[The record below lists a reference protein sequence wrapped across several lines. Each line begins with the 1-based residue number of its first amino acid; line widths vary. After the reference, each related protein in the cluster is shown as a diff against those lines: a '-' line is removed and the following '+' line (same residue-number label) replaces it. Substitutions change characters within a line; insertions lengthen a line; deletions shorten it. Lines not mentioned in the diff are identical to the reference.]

1 MIVQTQSM
9 PAAVRLLA
17 FFVAAVVVDAGCG
30 GSTAVAEPKADQV
43 SEFSVGLAI
52 ATDGPKAAL
61 STALQSAIEA
71 EAKTLSPRPD
81 VHVEADRCAASG
93 GADAARRLVAKGV
106 KLVFGHPCASAA
118 MSAAKVYAAAGV
130 AFIAVGARHPD
141 LTDKRAG
148 PLVFRL
154 GGRDDRQATDTA
166 LALQDRV
173 RGRKL
178 AIVHDRTRYQR
189 RLADGVNVAL
199 KGIVADTQVYPIIAA
214 EKGYEALITALRVR
228 APDVVYLALFPTEAR
243 VIANALLRA
252 GLKPSKI
259 FAEASIQSDADWR
272 QFSTSGGDMTWIRS
286 TDPEHTELAT
296 AAARALVAVF
306 PDRHDLTAER
316 LTAALKA
323 LPNGDTLDLS
333 YRALRR

>member
-1 MIVQTQSM
+1 MIDKTLSM
-9 PAAVRLLA
+9 PAALRLLA
-17 FFVAAVVVDAGCG
+17 FFVAAIAADVGCG
-30 GSTAVAEPKADQV
+30 GSFAVADPKADQV
-43 SEFSVGLAI
+43 SEFSIGLAI

-61 STALQSAIEA
+61 STALQSAIDA
-71 EAKTLSPRPD
+71 EAKALSPRPD
-81 VHVEADRCAASG
+81 LHVEADGCTANG
-93 GADAARRLVAKGV
+93 GADAARRLVEKGV

-118 MSAAKVYAAAGV
+118 IAAAKVYAAAGV

-154 GGRDDRQATDTA
+154 GGRDDRQAADTA
-166 LALQDRV
+166 LALQDSV

-189 RLADGVNVAL
+189 RLADGISAAF

-228 APDVVYLALFPTEAR
+228 APDMVYLALFPTEAR
-243 VIANALLRA
+243 VIASALLRA
-252 GLKPSKI
+252 GLKPSII
-259 FAEASIQSDADWR
+259 FAEATTQSDDDWR
-272 QFSTSGGDMTWIRS
+272 QFPSPNDMTWIRS
-286 TDPEHTELAT
+286 TASEHAELAT
-296 AAARALVAVF
+296 AAARALVSIF
-306 PDRHDLTAER
+306 PYHQDLTAER
-316 LTAALKA
+316 LMEALNA
-323 LPNGDTLDLS
+323 LPNGDAPSRS